1 MFTKLRTTIDERLT
15 TTDKKQIAI
24 GYLSDSGDLNMVT
37 NDPKVKNVKSLTHD
51 KRRTMTDENQLQ

>member
-37 NDPKVKNVKSLTHD
+37 NDPKVKNVKS
-51 KRRTMTDENQLQ
+51 